1 MLLATDWLALVLVT
15 LVAGLVV
22 RLALKAGWQDRRG
35 RWGLVLVTV
44 LVLPLVLAWVLAL
57 VSVLAQ

>member
-1 MLLATDWLALVLVT
+1 VLRATDFLALGLVT

-35 RWGLVLVTV
+35 RWGLVLVAV
-44 LVLPLVLAWVLAL
+44 LVLAL
-57 VSVLAQ
+57 VLVWAMALVEVLAQ